1 MTNFVPASIEEAQTW
16 LRQRLEQP
24 KPFQIRGNQTHF
36 QAKAIP
42 SSAESEDVLSLS
54 KLTATNFF
62 DPDDMVVGVEA
73 GMSIS
78 KLQEILAEEDG
89 PASESLVRQL
99 HAWWLAG
106 LQRYRAKPADDG
118 RPA

>member
-1 MTNFVPASIEEAQTW
+1 MTNFVPASIEETQTW
-16 LRQRLEQP
+16 FQQRLERP

-42 SSAESEDVLSLS
+42 SSDESENVLSLS

-73 GMSIS
+73 GVRIS
-78 KLQEILAEEDG
+78 KLQETLR
-89 PASESLVRQL
+89 VVVV
-99 HAWWLAG
+99 
-106 LQRYRAKPADDG
+106 
-118 RPA
+118 

>member
-1 MTNFVPASIEEAQTW
+1 MASAKT
-16 LRQRLEQP
+16 RAS

-78 KLQEILAEEDG
+78 KLQEILAEKKMVL
-89 PASESLVRQL
+89 PVNSSLVR
-99 HAWWLAG
+99 
-106 LQRYRAKPADDG
+106 
-118 RPA
+118 